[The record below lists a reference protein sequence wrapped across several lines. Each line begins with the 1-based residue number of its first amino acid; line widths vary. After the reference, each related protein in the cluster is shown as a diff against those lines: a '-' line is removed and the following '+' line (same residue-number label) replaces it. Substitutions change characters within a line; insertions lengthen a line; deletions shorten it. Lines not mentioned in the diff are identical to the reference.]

1 MVAVEEALREI
12 SRGAQEIIP
21 LDELKK
27 KLESGRQLIIKLGM
41 DPTAPDIHL
50 GHTVILNKLRTFQ
63 NLGHKVVLIIGDFT
77 ASVGDPSGK
86 NATRPQLSREQIM
99 YNAQTYAEQAFKV
112 LDKEKTEI
120 RYNSEWLGALGAES
134 TIRLASKLTVARMLE
149 REDFTKRYQ
158 SGQPIAIHEFLY
170 PLFQGYDS
178 VVLKADIASK
188 LTVARMLE
196 REDFTKRYQSGQPIA
211 IHEFLYPLFQGYD
224 SVVLKADIELGG
236 TDQKFNLLMG
246 RELQKDAGLEQ
257 QCVLMMP
264 LLVGLDGVKK
274 MSKSANNYIGV
285 HDAPNEMFGK
295 IMSLSDELMWS
306 YFDLLSF
313 RPLTEIEEFKRKCAS
328 GEMNPRD
335 AKFELGREIVARYH
349 GQQAGDDA
357 VNGFINQFAK
367 GALPEDIEEFTF
379 KNVTSLPNMLKDAG
393 LVASTSEA
401 MRMLKQN
408 AVKCEGEVITD
419 PKMEVAKGT
428 AVYQVGK
435 RRFARITVK

>member
-1 MVAVEEALREI
+1 MVSVEEALREI
-12 SRGAQEIIP
+12 ARGAQEIIP
-21 LDELKK
+21 VEELKK
-27 KLESGRQLIIKLGM
+27 KLESGRQLVIKLGM

-99 YNAQTYAEQAFKV
+99 ANAKTYADQAFKV
-112 LDKEKTEI
+112 LDKDKTEI
-120 RYNSEWLGALGAES
+120 RYNSEWLSKLGAEG

-178 VVLKADIASK
+178 VSLHAD
-188 LTVARMLE
+188 V
-196 REDFTKRYQSGQPIA
+196 
-211 IHEFLYPLFQGYD
+211 
-224 SVVLKADIELGG
+224 ELGG

-246 RELQKDAGLEQ
+246 RELQKDDGQEP

-274 MSKSANNYIGV
+274 MSKSAHNYIGV
-285 HDAPNEMFGK
+285 DEPANEMFGK
-295 IMSLSDELMWS
+295 VMSLSDELMWS
-306 YFDLLSF
+306 YYDLLSF
-313 RPLTEIEEFKRKCAS
+313 RPLTEIEELKRKCAS

-335 AKFELGREIVARYH
+335 AKMELGREIVARYH
-349 GQQAGDDA
+349 GKEAGDEA
-357 VNGFINQFAK
+357 LQGFINQFAK
-367 GALPEDIEEFTF
+367 GALPEDIPEFTF
-379 KNVTSLPNMLKDAG
+379 EASLGLPNMFKEAG
-393 LVASTSEA
+393 LVSSTSEA
-401 MRMLKQN
+401 LRMFKQN
-408 AVKCEGEVITD
+408 AVKCDGTVITD
-419 PKMEVAKGT
+419 PKAPVEPGCR
-428 AVYQVGK
+428 VYQVGK

>member
-1 MVAVEEALREI
+1 MSNVEQALREI

-27 KLESGRQLIIKLGM
+27 KLESGRQLVIKLGM

-50 GHTVILNKLRTFQ
+50 GHTVILNKLRAFQ
-63 NLGHKVVLIIGDFT
+63 ELGHKVVLIIGDFT

-99 YNAQTYAEQAFKV
+99 ANAKTYADQAFKV

-120 RYNSEWLGALGAES
+120 RYNSEWLSKLGAEGV
-134 TIRLASKLTVARMLE
+134 IRLASKLTVARMLE

-178 VVLKADIASK
+178 VALHAD
-188 LTVARMLE
+188 V
-196 REDFTKRYQSGQPIA
+196 
-211 IHEFLYPLFQGYD
+211 
-224 SVVLKADIELGG
+224 ELGG

-246 RELQKDAGLEQ
+246 RELQKDANLEQ

-274 MSKSANNYIGV
+274 MSKSAHNYIGV
-285 HDAPNEMFGK
+285 DDEPNDMFGK
-295 IMSLSDELMWS
+295 IMSLSDDLMWN
-306 YFDLLSF
+306 YYDLLSF
-313 RPLTEIEEFKRKCAS
+313 KAVDEIATLKAKCQN

-335 AKFELGREIVARYH
+335 AKIELGREIVARYH
-349 GQQAGDDA
+349 GQEKADEA
-357 VNGFINQFAK
+357 VNNFINHFAK
-367 GALPEDIEEFTF
+367 GAIPEDIEEFTF
-379 KNVTSLPNMLKDAG
+379 DKMPIPSLLKEAG
-393 LVASTSEA
+393 LCASTSEA
-401 MRMLKQN
+401 MRMIKQK
-408 AVKCEGEVITD
+408 AVKCDGNLIEDSKQELSS
-419 PKMEVAKGT
+419 GT
-428 AVYQVGK
+428 CVWQVGK
-435 RRFARITVK
+435 RRFAKITIK

>member
-1 MVAVEEALREI
+1 MVSVEEALREI
-12 SRGAQEIIP
+12 ARGAQEIIP
-21 LDELKK
+21 VEELKK
-27 KLESGRQLIIKLGM
+27 KLESGRQLVIKLGM

-99 YNAQTYAEQAFKV
+99 ANAKTYADQAFKV
-112 LDKEKTEI
+112 LDKDKTEI
-120 RYNSEWLGALGAES
+120 RYNSEWLSKLGAEG

-178 VVLKADIASK
+178 VSLHAD
-188 LTVARMLE
+188 V
-196 REDFTKRYQSGQPIA
+196 
-211 IHEFLYPLFQGYD
+211 
-224 SVVLKADIELGG
+224 ELGG

-246 RELQKDAGLEQ
+246 RELQKDDGQEP

-274 MSKSANNYIGV
+274 MSKSAHNYIGV
-285 HDAPNEMFGK
+285 DEPANEMFGK
-295 IMSLSDELMWS
+295 VMSLSDELMWS
-306 YFDLLSF
+306 YYDLLSF
-313 RPLTEIEEFKRKCAS
+313 RPLTEIEELKRKCAS

-335 AKFELGREIVARYH
+335 AKMELGREIVARYH
-349 GQQAGDDA
+349 GKQAGDEA
-357 VNGFINQFAK
+357 VQGFINQFAK
-367 GALPEDIEEFTF
+367 GALPEDIPEFTF
-379 KNVTSLPNMLKDAG
+379 EASLGLPNMFKEAG
-393 LVASTSEA
+393 LVSSTSEA
-401 MRMLKQN
+401 LRMFKQN
-408 AVKCEGEVITD
+408 AVKCDGTVITD
-419 PKMEVAKGT
+419 PKAPVEPGCR
-428 AVYQVGK
+428 VYQVGK